1 MLNLDEP
8 TEGIRDNGIFEKME
22 GWWMWVE
29 SKLVLQLGILILIL
43 PLTRILDLEFNTYM
57 SFF

>member
-43 PLTRILDLEFNTYM
+43 PLTRILAL
-57 SFF
+57 